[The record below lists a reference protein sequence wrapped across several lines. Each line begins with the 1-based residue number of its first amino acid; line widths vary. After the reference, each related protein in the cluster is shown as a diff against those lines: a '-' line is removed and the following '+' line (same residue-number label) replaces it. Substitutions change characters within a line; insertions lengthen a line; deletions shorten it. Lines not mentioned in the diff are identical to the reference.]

1 MAAADNKVGN
11 LISHD
16 DGKESQRNGIAVKF
30 IQSPEC
36 LRNSIKPNDGQEMN
50 FSHENPND
58 REESKIFN
66 DISTPLGT
74 SFRL

>member
-16 DGKESQRNGIAVKF
+16 DDKESQRNEVAVKF

-66 DISTPLGT
+66 DNSTPLGT